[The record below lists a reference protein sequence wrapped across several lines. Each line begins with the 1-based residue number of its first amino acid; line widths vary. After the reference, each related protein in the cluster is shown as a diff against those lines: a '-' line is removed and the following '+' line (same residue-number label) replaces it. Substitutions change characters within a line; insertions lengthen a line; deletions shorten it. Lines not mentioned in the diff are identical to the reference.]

1 MAPALFIAGWYMG
14 ITQDEESDYIRDC
27 YAPDEDLSNAL
38 YDGMEAY
45 MNGDSQTGDA
55 KITAATNMYPAALA
69 NCTKV
74 NAKMG
79 EW

>member
-14 ITQDEESDYIRDC
+14 ITQEDEAEYIQDC
-27 YAPDEDLSNAL
+27 YEPDEDLTNAL

-45 MNGDSQTGDA
+45 MKGDSQTGKA
-55 KITAATNMYPAALA
+55 KIAAATDMYPAALA